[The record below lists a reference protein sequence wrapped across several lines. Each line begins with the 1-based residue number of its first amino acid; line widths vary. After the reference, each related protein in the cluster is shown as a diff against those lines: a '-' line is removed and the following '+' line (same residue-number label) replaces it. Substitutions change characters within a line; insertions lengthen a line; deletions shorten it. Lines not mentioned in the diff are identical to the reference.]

1 LYGEIQMANT
11 TFSGPIRA
19 GNIPNTTGTTV
30 GTNVAN
36 VGQVVMGQSVRFTQ
50 NALFNTTPN
59 TTIVIP
65 ANSQIVEIT
74 LYIDA
79 ALTGTTTLTLGTS
92 ALATAFT
99 ASGAVTGSAVG
110 IVSVTPGTDATRT
123 DAFINVGT
131 TDVRIAV
138 TAGSAGSGSGAITVR
153 YLQNINVAIS

>member
-1 LYGEIQMANT
+1 MANT

-19 GNIPNTTGTTV
+19 GDIRETTGTTL

-36 VGQVVMGQSVRFTQ
+36 VGQVVLAQSYRFTQ
-50 NALFNTTPN
+50 AGLASSANTP
-59 TTIVIP
+59 IVIP

-74 LYIDA
+74 VYIDA
-79 ALTGTTTLTLGTS
+79 AFDGAASTFGVGTS

-99 ASGAVTGSAVG
+99 AAGAVAGGTIG

-123 DAFINVGT
+123 DAFVDVGT

-138 TAGSAGSGSGAITVR
+138 TPSNTGAGTGTITVR
-153 YLQNINVAIS
+153 YLQNTNLL